1 MPLKDWVKK
10 CAVSGKLE
18 RVRRVAL
25 IYLASVKKSQ
35 LVVLFDSISICP
47 HEKLHMVGE
56 EMTRECQVSKK
67 LVDRAWSKNVP
78 VVYNMLKSFNVDTAH
93 KISLEVC
100 PISGTEIR
108 ALADN

>member
-1 MPLKDWVKK
+1 
-10 CAVSGKLE
+10 
-18 RVRRVAL
+18 
-25 IYLASVKKSQ
+25 
-35 LVVLFDSISICP
+35 
-47 HEKLHMVGE
+47 
-56 EMTRECQVSKK
+56 MTRECQVSKK